1 MATTARIRIGRL
13 ILPRNSAQ
21 RPLDFFAILLTLS
34 AVFGVVNHRTLRL
47 PNTVG
52 VLVIS
57 LLITLV
63 MLAADPFIPAY
74 ELQAIFRT
82 LLGTINLPQT
92 LLNSVLSFLLF
103 AGALQVDLGQ
113 LWARKLSVAPLALVG
128 TLLAVALF
136 GGSMWLVFPLLGL
149 AVPLVWCVVLGA
161 ILAPTDPVSV
171 VGMLRRIGLPG
182 HLQVVFA
189 GESLFNDGVGV
200 VVFGVALGVAVGDG
214 SMIGGTQIITRFVVE
229 AIGGGTPSAS
239 PWAGS
244 RCSSCGPSM
253 MLHLELIIS
262 LALATGTFSLANA
275 FGMSGPIAVVVAG
288 LTLGA
293 QPSVASISQLG
304 RQELMTFWSL
314 MDEVLN
320 AILFLL
326 IGFEV
331 VTLSFRLS
339 HFSAALIAIPL
350 SVLVRAISVF
360 LATLPIHLRGPNRG
374 GALVVL
380 TWGGLRGGIS
390 VALALGLPPSAV
402 RPALLAICYS
412 VVVFSIIVQGLT
424 VERVAR
430 RFYRKRCSATL
441 RRLVRLGW
449 LLGRRPEPRHQ
460 FVDAFLR
467 PAVHEACQEIGEI
480 RLRIDVIQLTGLDQ
494 RSEAR
499 PILSTFVA
507 AGKKAILSRQSRL
520 VAWRAR
526 RCYCRVR
533 CGRHRGTAPAHPSG
547 STHSGSPRRSGRERA
562 VSRSVLRTRCAVR

>member
-1 MATTARIRIGRL
+1 MT
-13 ILPRNSAQ
+13 PF
-21 RPLDFFAILLTLS
+21 DFFAILLTLS

-57 LLITLV
+57 LLVTLV

-74 ELQAIFRT
+74 DLQAISRR

-92 LLNSVLSFLLF
+92 LLNSVLAFLLF

-113 LWARKLSVAPLALVG
+113 LWARKLSVAALALVG

-136 GGSMWLVFPLLGL
+136 GGSMWLVFPLLGP
-149 AVPLVWCVVLGA
+149 AVPLVWCIVLGA

-182 HLQVVFA
+182 PLQAVFA

-200 VVFGVALGVAVGDG
+200 VVFGVALGVAVGGG
-214 SMIGGTQIITRFVVE
+214 SMIDGTQIITRFVVE
-229 AIGGGTPSAS
+229 AIGGGLVGLALG
-239 PWAGS
+239 WVAMQFM
-244 RCSSCGPSM
+244 RAVDDA
-253 MLHLELIIS
+253 HLELIIS

-293 QPSVASISQLG
+293 PPSVASISQHG

-314 MDEVLN
+314 VDEVLN

-331 VTLSFRLS
+331 VALSFRLS

-390 VALALGLPPSAV
+390 VALALGLPPNDV
-402 RPALLAICYS
+402 RPALLTICYS

-430 RFYRKRCSATL
+430 RFYRMEQQQSI
-441 RRLVRLGW
+441 
-449 LLGRRPEPRHQ
+449 EP
-460 FVDAFLR
+460 
-467 PAVHEACQEIGEI
+467 
-480 RLRIDVIQLTGLDQ
+480 
-494 RSEAR
+494 
-499 PILSTFVA
+499 
-507 AGKKAILSRQSRL
+507 
-520 VAWRAR
+520 
-526 RCYCRVR
+526 
-533 CGRHRGTAPAHPSG
+533 
-547 STHSGSPRRSGRERA
+547 
-562 VSRSVLRTRCAVR
+562 

>member
-1 MATTARIRIGRL
+1 MT
-13 ILPRNSAQ
+13 PF
-21 RPLDFFAILLTLS
+21 DFFAILLNLS

-57 LLITLV
+57 LLVTLV

-74 ELQAIFRT
+74 DLQAISRR

-92 LLNSVLSFLLF
+92 LLHSVLAFLLF

-113 LWARKLSVAPLALVG
+113 LWARKLSVAALALVG

-136 GGSMWLVFPLLGL
+136 GGSMWLVFPLLGP
-149 AVPLVWCVVLGA
+149 AVPLVWCIVLGA

-182 HLQVVFA
+182 PLQAVFA

-200 VVFGVALGVAVGDG
+200 VLFGVALGVAVDGG
-214 SMIGGTQIITRFVVE
+214 SMIDGTQIITRFVVE
-229 AIGGGTPSAS
+229 AIGGGLLGLALGWVAVQFMRTVDDA
-239 PWAGS
+239 
-244 RCSSCGPSM
+244 
-253 MLHLELIIS
+253 HLELIIS
-262 LALATGTFSLANA
+262 LGLATGTFSLANA

-293 QPSVASISQLG
+293 PPSVASISQHG

-314 MDEVLN
+314 VDEVLN

-331 VTLSFRLS
+331 VALSFRLS

-390 VALALGLPPSAV
+390 VALALGLPPNAV

-430 RFYRKRCSATL
+430 RFYRM
-441 RRLVRLGW
+441 
-449 LLGRRPEPRHQ
+449 EQ
-460 FVDAFLR
+460 
-467 PAVHEACQEIGEI
+467 Q
-480 RLRIDVIQLTGLDQ
+480 
-494 RSEAR
+494 
-499 PILSTFVA
+499 
-507 AGKKAILSRQSRL
+507 QSIE
-520 VAWRAR
+520 
-526 RCYCRVR
+526 
-533 CGRHRGTAPAHPSG
+533 S
-547 STHSGSPRRSGRERA
+547 
-562 VSRSVLRTRCAVR
+562 

>member
-1 MATTARIRIGRL
+1 MT
-13 ILPRNSAQ
+13 PF
-21 RPLDFFAILLTLS
+21 DFFAILLTLS

-57 LLITLV
+57 LLVTLV

-74 ELQAIFRT
+74 DLQAISRR

-92 LLNSVLSFLLF
+92 LLNSVLAFLLF

-113 LWARKLSVAPLALVG
+113 LWARKLSVAALALVG

-136 GGSMWLVFPLLGL
+136 GGSMWLVFPLLGPP
-149 AVPLVWCVVLGA
+149 VPLVWCIVLGA

-182 HLQVVFA
+182 PLQAVFA

-200 VVFGVALGVAVGDG
+200 VVFGVALGVAVDGG

-229 AIGGGTPSAS
+229 AIGGGLLGLALG
-239 PWAGS
+239 WVAMQFM
-244 RCSSCGPSM
+244 RAVDDA
-253 MLHLELIIS
+253 HLELIIS

-293 QPSVASISQLG
+293 PPSVASISQHG

-314 MDEVLN
+314 VDEVLN

-331 VTLSFRLS
+331 VALSFRLS

-390 VALALGLPPSAV
+390 VALALGLPPNAV

-430 RFYRKRCSATL
+430 RFYRMEQQQSI
-441 RRLVRLGW
+441 
-449 LLGRRPEPRHQ
+449 EP
-460 FVDAFLR
+460 
-467 PAVHEACQEIGEI
+467 
-480 RLRIDVIQLTGLDQ
+480 
-494 RSEAR
+494 
-499 PILSTFVA
+499 
-507 AGKKAILSRQSRL
+507 
-520 VAWRAR
+520 
-526 RCYCRVR
+526 
-533 CGRHRGTAPAHPSG
+533 
-547 STHSGSPRRSGRERA
+547 
-562 VSRSVLRTRCAVR
+562 

>member
-1 MATTARIRIGRL
+1 MT
-13 ILPRNSAQ
+13 PF
-21 RPLDFFAILLTLS
+21 DFFAILLTLS

-57 LLITLV
+57 LLVTLV

-74 ELQAIFRT
+74 DLQAISRR

-92 LLNSVLSFLLF
+92 LLNSVLAFLLF

-113 LWARKLSVAPLALVG
+113 LWARKLSVAALALVG

-136 GGSMWLVFPLLGL
+136 GGSMWLVFPLLGP
-149 AVPLVWCVVLGA
+149 AVPLVWCIVLGA

-182 HLQVVFA
+182 PLQAVFA

-200 VVFGVALGVAVGDG
+200 VVFGVALGVAVDGG
-214 SMIGGTQIITRFVVE
+214 SMFDGTQIITRFVVE
-229 AIGGGTPSAS
+229 AIGGGLLGLALG
-239 PWAGS
+239 WVAMQFM
-244 RCSSCGPSM
+244 RAVDDA
-253 MLHLELIIS
+253 HLELIIS

-293 QPSVASISQLG
+293 PPSVASISQHG

-314 MDEVLN
+314 VDEVLN

-331 VTLSFRLS
+331 VALSFRLS

-390 VALALGLPPSAV
+390 VALALGIPPNAV

-430 RFYRKRCSATL
+430 RFYRMEQQQSI
-441 RRLVRLGW
+441 
-449 LLGRRPEPRHQ
+449 EP
-460 FVDAFLR
+460 
-467 PAVHEACQEIGEI
+467 
-480 RLRIDVIQLTGLDQ
+480 
-494 RSEAR
+494 
-499 PILSTFVA
+499 
-507 AGKKAILSRQSRL
+507 
-520 VAWRAR
+520 
-526 RCYCRVR
+526 
-533 CGRHRGTAPAHPSG
+533 
-547 STHSGSPRRSGRERA
+547 
-562 VSRSVLRTRCAVR
+562 

>member
-1 MATTARIRIGRL
+1 MT
-13 ILPRNSAQ
+13 PF
-21 RPLDFFAILLTLS
+21 DFFAILLTLS

-57 LLITLV
+57 LLVTLV

-74 ELQAIFRT
+74 DLQAISRR

-92 LLNSVLSFLLF
+92 LLNSVLAFLLF

-113 LWARKLSVAPLALVG
+113 LWARKLSVAALALVG

-136 GGSMWLVFPLLGL
+136 GGSMWLVFPLLGP
-149 AVPLVWCVVLGA
+149 AVPLVWCIVLGA

-182 HLQVVFA
+182 PLQAVFA

-200 VVFGVALGVAVGDG
+200 VVFGVALGVAVDGG
-214 SMIGGTQIITRFVVE
+214 SMFDGTQIITRFVVE
-229 AIGGGTPSAS
+229 AIGGGLLGLALG
-239 PWAGS
+239 WVAMQFM
-244 RCSSCGPSM
+244 RAVDDA
-253 MLHLELIIS
+253 HLELIIS

-293 QPSVASISQLG
+293 PPSVASISQHG

-314 MDEVLN
+314 VDEVLN

-331 VTLSFRLS
+331 VALSFRLS

-390 VALALGLPPSAV
+390 VALALGLPPNAV

-430 RFYRKRCSATL
+430 RFYRMEQQQSI
-441 RRLVRLGW
+441 
-449 LLGRRPEPRHQ
+449 EP
-460 FVDAFLR
+460 
-467 PAVHEACQEIGEI
+467 
-480 RLRIDVIQLTGLDQ
+480 
-494 RSEAR
+494 
-499 PILSTFVA
+499 
-507 AGKKAILSRQSRL
+507 
-520 VAWRAR
+520 
-526 RCYCRVR
+526 
-533 CGRHRGTAPAHPSG
+533 
-547 STHSGSPRRSGRERA
+547 
-562 VSRSVLRTRCAVR
+562 

>member
-1 MATTARIRIGRL
+1 MT
-13 ILPRNSAQ
+13 PF
-21 RPLDFFAILLTLS
+21 DFFAILLTLS

-113 LWARKLSVAPLALVG
+113 LWARKLSVAALALVG

-136 GGSMWLVFPLLGL
+136 GGSMWLVFPLLGP

-229 AIGGGTPSAS
+229 AIGGGLLGLALG
-239 PWAGS
+239 WVAMQFM
-244 RCSSCGPSM
+244 RAVDDA
-253 MLHLELIIS
+253 HLELIIS
-262 LALATGTFSLANA
+262 LALATGAFSLANA

-314 MDEVLN
+314 VDEVLN

-331 VTLSFRLS
+331 VALSFRLS

-430 RFYRKRCSATL
+430 RFYRMEQ
-441 RRLVRLGW
+441 RLSI
-449 LLGRRPEPRHQ
+449 EP
-460 FVDAFLR
+460 
-467 PAVHEACQEIGEI
+467 
-480 RLRIDVIQLTGLDQ
+480 
-494 RSEAR
+494 
-499 PILSTFVA
+499 
-507 AGKKAILSRQSRL
+507 
-520 VAWRAR
+520 
-526 RCYCRVR
+526 
-533 CGRHRGTAPAHPSG
+533 
-547 STHSGSPRRSGRERA
+547 
-562 VSRSVLRTRCAVR
+562 

>member
-1 MATTARIRIGRL
+1 
-13 ILPRNSAQ
+13 
-21 RPLDFFAILLTLS
+21 
-34 AVFGVVNHRTLRL
+34 VVNHRTLRL

-57 LLITLV
+57 LLVSLV
-63 MLAADPFIPAY
+63 MLAADPFIPSY
-74 ELQAIFRT
+74 DLQAISRS

-113 LWARKLSVAPLALVG
+113 LWARKLSVTALALVG

-136 GGSMWLVFPLLGL
+136 GGSMWLVFPLLGP
-149 AVPLVWCVVLGA
+149 AVPLVWCIVLGA

-182 HLQVVFA
+182 PLQAVFA

-229 AIGGGTPSAS
+229 AIGGGLLGLALG
-239 PWAGS
+239 WVAMQFM
-244 RCSSCGPSM
+244 RAVDDA
-253 MLHLELIIS
+253 LLELIIS

-293 QPSVASISQLG
+293 QPNVASISQHG

-314 MDEVLN
+314 VDEVLN

-331 VTLSFRLS
+331 VALSFHLS

-430 RFYRKRCSATL
+430 RFYRM
-441 RRLVRLGW
+441 
-449 LLGRRPEPRHQ
+449 EQ
-460 FVDAFLR
+460 
-467 PAVHEACQEIGEI
+467 
-480 RLRIDVIQLTGLDQ
+480 
-494 RSEAR
+494 
-499 PILSTFVA
+499 
-507 AGKKAILSRQSRL
+507 RQSIE
-520 VAWRAR
+520 
-526 RCYCRVR
+526 
-533 CGRHRGTAPAHPSG
+533 P
-547 STHSGSPRRSGRERA
+547 
-562 VSRSVLRTRCAVR
+562 